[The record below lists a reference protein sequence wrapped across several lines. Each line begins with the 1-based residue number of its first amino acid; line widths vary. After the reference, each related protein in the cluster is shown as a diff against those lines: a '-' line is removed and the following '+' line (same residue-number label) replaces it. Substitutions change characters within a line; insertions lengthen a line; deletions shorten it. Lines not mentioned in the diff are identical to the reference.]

1 MLWLGVAIYAVL
13 IFVLGLDPRMTE
25 YAHAIPFYVLNMGE
39 WPSFTAPVQDLG
51 ALLWLFGQFADPAVS
66 VWVVSYA
73 PIFLGC
79 AVAMF
84 IHDPRGYS
92 IVRHAARPYVLY
104 PVILVL
110 ATLIAFRLPSLGD
123 AAKQIL
129 VASVLVG
136 VVLERRGI
144 ASTVL
149 SWSPLRRIGTLS
161 YALYY
166 FGRRLA
172 RRYSAARATV
182 VVVDAGTGAVE
193 RSPERARSGADH
205 G

>member
-1 MLWLGVAIYAVL
+1 
-13 IFVLGLDPRMTE
+13 
-25 YAHAIPFYVLNMGE
+25 
-39 WPSFTAPVQDLG
+39 
-51 ALLWLFGQFADPAVS
+51 
-66 VWVVSYA
+66 
-73 PIFLGC
+73 
-79 AVAMF
+79 
-84 IHDPRGYS
+84 
-92 IVRHAARPYVLY
+92 
-104 PVILVL
+104 VILVL

-129 VASVLVG
+129 VASALVG

-161 YALYY
+161 YALYLFHSLVFKMVDKFLPAGNTVALGLLSLVVGTAMAVATCEVLHRFY
-166 FGRRLA
+166 ELPIQNFGRRLA

-182 VVVDAGTGAVE
+182 AMVGAGSGAVR
-193 RSPERARSGADH
+193 RSPARAGSGADH